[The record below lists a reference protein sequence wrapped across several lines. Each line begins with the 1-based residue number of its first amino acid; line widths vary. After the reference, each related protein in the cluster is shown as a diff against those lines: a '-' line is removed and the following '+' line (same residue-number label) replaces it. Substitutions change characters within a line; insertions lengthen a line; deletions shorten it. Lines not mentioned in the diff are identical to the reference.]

1 MNLFKVS
8 KFFLY
13 LVPLTVVIVTPSTL
27 FPFIVGKYAF
37 FRTMVSLALIFF
49 LLGLLFQDK
58 TRINTDKKR
67 IHTDN
72 QYKSAKI
79 RINPCLKNPLVIA
92 VSIFVS
98 IFLLA
103 CFFGVDPKW
112 SFWSNFE
119 RGEGGLQI
127 LYLGVFFLLLAI
139 LFREEKDWQIIFW
152 ISILAAALVIF
163 YGVGAHLKYIDAQ
176 MTTGGEN
183 GFEVK
188 KITGEGGPLSKLF
201 KNYIGSSFKEPGFRF
216 AGSLGNPAYTA
227 SYLIFALFYA
237 GYLLIKKTRINTDEK
252 RIYTDKKSALI
263 SQNLYKSVLLLS
275 IILFLIFFWLAATR
289 GAFVGLLAAIIVGAF
304 YFAFQYKKYRKP
316 LISLILIGL
325 MAVGLMIYFRDT
337 PFIKSLPG
345 SRIFQITLSAETWQ
359 HRTYMWQTALEGF
372 KERPLLGWGPENFL
386 KIFDKHFPIKYFN
399 PSAGFGAWFDRAHS
413 IYFDYLAETGILG
426 LLSYLS
432 IFIVFY
438 WQLFKKTRINTD
450 EKRIYT
456 DNPYKSAKIS
466 INPRLQNQHQSA
478 LVKALIFTLPVA
490 YLVQG
495 IVLFE
500 ILPLYIN
507 LFLFLGFANYK
518 LENRN
523 WLGENRK

>member
-1 MNLFKVS
+1 MNYFKVS
-8 KFFLY
+8 KFFLF
-13 LVPLTVVIVTPSTL
+13 LIPLTVVIVTPSTL

-37 FRTMVSLALIFF
+37 FRTMVSLALICF
-49 LLGLLFQDK
+49 LLGMLFQDK

-103 CFFGVDPKW
+103 CLFGVDPKW

-127 LYLGVFFLLLAI
+127 LYLGIFFWLLVV

-152 ISILAAALVIF
+152 ISILVATLVIL
-163 YGVGAHLKYIDAQ
+163 YGIAAHLKYIDAE
-176 MTTGGEN
+176 MTTRIEN
-183 GFEVK
+183 GFEIK
-188 KITGEGGPLSKLF
+188 ELTGRGGPWFQTF
-201 KNYIGSSFKEPGFRF
+201 KNYIGPSFKDPGFRF

-227 SYLIFALFYA
+227 SYFIFALFYA

-263 SQNLYKSVLLLS
+263 RQNLYKSVLLLS
-275 IILFLIFFWLAATR
+275 IILFLVFFWLAATR
-289 GAFVGLLAAIIVGAF
+289 GAFVGLLAAIMVGAF

-316 LISLILIGL
+316 LIGLILIGL
-325 MAVGLMIYFRDT
+325 MAVGLMVYFRDT
-337 PFIKSLPG
+337 PFVKSLPG

-359 HRTYMWQTALEGF
+359 HRTYMWQTAIEGF
-372 KERPLLGWGPENFL
+372 KERPLLGWGPENFI
-386 KIFDKHFPIKYFN
+386 KIFDKHFPVKYFN

-438 WQLFKKTRINTD
+438 WQLFRAGTSKQEQVIREKKQVLF
-450 EKRIYT
+450 
-456 DNPYKSAKIS
+456 PSS
-466 INPRLQNQHQSA
+466 QL
-478 LVKALIFTLPVA
+478 LITNVLLFSLPIA

-507 LFLFLGFANYK
+507 LFLFLAFANYK

-523 WLGENRK
+523 WLDESRK